1 MVQSRKKSSSI
12 FEKKYI
18 RRRSGSLLIN
28 RKVDDRDK
36 RGLSATRK
44 RRNYWKSAT
53 LSKEEKPM
61 KEKPAWIWNV
71 LLLIALVLAAIV
83 GWHVGKHL
91 GEGKE
96 RAFTLRDP
104 NAVHHELE
112 NKETPTR
119 ESGSPERLSHGFRVE
134 AQGR

>member
-1 MVQSRKKSSSI
+1 
-12 FEKKYI
+12 
-18 RRRSGSLLIN
+18 
-28 RKVDDRDK
+28 
-36 RGLSATRK
+36 
-44 RRNYWKSAT
+44 
-53 LSKEEKPM
+53 M